1 MVIAFYG
8 FLLVALNWIVG
19 WNIYDLTLMP
29 RLLAL
34 MVFLALTVPVFA
46 FSRASKKFDAAVLR
60 DPLVLCFGGYV
71 VVTAGSL
78 AFALNPTAGLT
89 DAFKSFGAFAVLCL
103 SCLILPTI
111 PNWPVLLSRI
121 VTLAALGSSG
131 LGFYQITS
139 KFGFGFPTRGEA
151 EAVTGLMSNVNLY
164 AGFLNMLLPFC
175 LCGLF
180 IQRGPWRAVCGVA
193 SASTILLIVL
203 LQSRAAYISLV
214 AGLVVVCAILCLFR
228 KSFGLVFSKRT
239 LLALAAGVCA
249 LVVMAGVAFA
259 SDNPVSQRLRTIFTS
274 DFSAIDGGRLMIW
287 GITLEMIRDYF
298 ATGVGAG
305 NFTIRLHEYFDRP
318 GLDFS
323 GKILN
328 WAQPHN
334 DFLWVFAEKGVLG
347 FLLFA
352 AVFVLAILHAIAA
365 LRAPCKR
372 DVAWMTAFALMG
384 LTAYIGASCFDF
396 PLERINQQVYL
407 AVLLSILVVAPRPP
421 SPAKQKKSVPHW
433 ILAACAIA
441 ILVAGTVYS
450 IAAIKQ
456 ENLINYTRHW
466 IKTGNFPAA
475 IAYAR
480 QARTLWKTLDPVAT
494 PLSFLEGY
502 AVLKT
507 GDARSAIPLFEL
519 ARRENPNRLYIL
531 QNLADAYL
539 AAGRKA
545 DAIECLEL
553 ATRRYP
559 QDAPTKAA
567 LERASA
573 AQ

>member
-1 MVIAFYG
+1 MAIAFYG

-34 MVFLALTVPVFA
+34 MVFLGLAVSVFS
-46 FSRASKKFDAAVLR
+46 FSKASKKFDTAILR
-60 DPLVLCFGGYV
+60 DPLVLCLGAYAAL
-71 VVTAGSL
+71 TAASL
-78 AFALNPTAGLT
+78 AFALNPTAGFT
-89 DAFKSFGAFAVLCL
+89 DVFKSFGAFVVLCL
-103 SCLILPTI
+103 SCLILPTV
-111 PNWPVLLSRI
+111 PNWPGLLSRI

-131 LGFYQITS
+131 LGFYQILT
-139 KFGFGFPTRGEA
+139 KFGLGFPTRTQA
-151 EAVTGLMSNVNLY
+151 EAVTGLMSNVNLH
-164 AGFLNMLLPFC
+164 AGFLNLLLPFC

-180 IQRGPWRAVCGVA
+180 IQRGPWRVACGIA
-193 SASTILLIVL
+193 SASTILLIIL

-214 AGLVVVCAILCLFR
+214 AGALVVCVIACLFR

-239 LLALAAGVCA
+239 LLTLAAGACVFA
-249 LVVMAGVAFA
+249 VAAGLAFA
-259 SDNPVSQRLRTIFTS
+259 SENPISQRLRTIFTS

-287 GITLEMIRDYF
+287 GITLEMIRDHF
-298 ATGVGAG
+298 VTGVGAG
-305 NFTIRLHEYFDRP
+305 NFTIRLHEYLDRS

-323 GKILN
+323 GKLLN

-334 DFLWVFAEKGVLG
+334 DFLWVFAEKGILG

-352 AVFVLAILHAIAA
+352 AVFVLAFLRAIAA
-365 LRAPCKR
+365 LRAPRNR
-372 DVAWMTAFALMG
+372 DAAWMVAFALMG
-384 LTAYIGASCFDF
+384 LTAYITASCFDF

-407 AVLLSILVVAPRPP
+407 AVLLSILVVAPRPSAP
-421 SPAKQKKSVPHW
+421 VKKSSPHW
-433 ILAACAIA
+433 FPAACTLAL
-441 ILVAGTVYS
+441 LVAGTVYS
-450 IAAIKQ
+450 LAAIKQ
-456 ENLINYTRHW
+456 ENLVNYTRHW

-480 QARTLWKTLDPVAT
+480 QARTPWKTLDPVAT
-494 PLSFLEGY
+494 PVSFLEGY
-502 AVLKT
+502 AILKT
-507 GDARSAIPLFEL
+507 GDARSAIPLFEQ

-553 ATRRYP
+553 AIRRYP
-559 QDAPTKAA
+559 QDAPTRAA
-567 LERASA
+567 LERARA